1 MSSEVMYE
9 VDLNLKGTVFVDA
22 TSKEEV
28 ERKIRELLYD
38 DNKKELVYKIVN
50 SIKYDYKIEDVKEIF

>member
-28 ERKIRELLYD
+28 ERKIRELLYE
-38 DNKKELVYKIVN
+38 DNKKELVYNFIN
-50 SIKYDYKIEDVKEIF
+50 

>member
-28 ERKIRELLYD
+28 ERKIRELLYE